1 VDLILKGREVR
12 ITDHLRRAVDQRLG
26 RVVRLDSRVR
36 SMQVEV
42 IGDLNPRTGGRY
54 RVEVSC
60 QTGRHVLRAH
70 GVGNE
75 VGAAIDEVAA
85 RLERQLVETRDRQ
98 RTRATSGARR
108 LHSSPPGPAEEP
120 PPTG

>member
-12 ITDHLRRAVDQRLG
+12 ITDHLRRTVDQRLG
-26 RVVRLDSRVR
+26 KVLRLDPRVR
-36 SMQVEV
+36 SMEVEV

-75 VGAAIDEVAA
+75 VGVAIDEVAE
-85 RLERQLVETRDRQ
+85 RLERQLVENRDRQ
-98 RTRATSGARR
+98 RARATSGARR
-108 LHSSPPGPAEEP
+108 LQATPLASPEEP
-120 PPTG
+120 AP

>member
-12 ITDHLRRAVDQRLG
+12 ITDHIRRAVEHRLG
-26 RVVRLDSRVR
+26 RVVRLDQRVR
-36 SMQVEV
+36 LMEVEV

-75 VGAAIDEVAA
+75 VGVAIDEVAE
-85 RLERQLVETRDRQ
+85 RLERQLVENRDRQ
-98 RTRATSGARR
+98 RSRATSGARR
-108 LHSSPPGPAEEP
+108 LQASPPGPVAEP
-120 PPTG
+120 PPQP